1 MMRQGERDGLDS
13 LGAGMPKAA
22 VVGMALI
29 PWLRTPVIFLTW
41 TLQSRH

>member
-1 MMRQGERDGLDS
+1 MMRRGDRNGLDS

-22 VVGMALI
+22 VVGKALI

-41 TLQSRH
+41 TLQYRH